1 MPAPDNPP
9 PHNPPPG
16 NPIDLYDSA
25 YGNYAADVYRQVRL
39 ATYGEDLGQTSWVTN
54 EESRAI
60 PQTLQLT
67 PASRVLEIGCGSGG
81 YALQVATIAG
91 CSIVGVDI
99 NDAGVRNANTLAR
112 ARHLADRVSFEQC
125 DVSKTL
131 PYPDAAFDAAFA
143 NDVLCHIPGRP
154 ALLEEIFRVL
164 KSSARL
170 LFSDALIIGG
180 AVSHQEIATRSSIGY
195 YIFTPPGLNQRL
207 IQDAGFH
214 LLTAI
219 DTTQN
224 AAVIAQRWRDA
235 RSRHREALVSI
246 EGITNFEGL
255 QQFLVCVSTLSRE
268 RRLLRY
274 LYTAQKPD

>member
-1 MPAPDNPP
+1 MMPAP
-9 PHNPPPG
+9 HNPV
-16 NPIDLYDSA
+16 NPVNLYDSA

-67 PASRVLEIGCGSGG
+67 PASRVLEIGCGSGA
-81 YALQVATIAG
+81 YALQVATVAG
-91 CSIVGVDI
+91 CSIVGLDI
-99 NDAGVRNANTLAR
+99 NDAGIRNANSLAR
-112 ARHLADRVSFEQC
+112 ARGLADRVSFQHC

-131 PYPDAAFDAAFA
+131 PFPDAAFDAAFA

-154 ALLEEIFRVL
+154 ALLEEAFRVL
-164 KSSARL
+164 KPSARL

-195 YIFTPPGLNQRL
+195 YIFTPPGYNERL

-214 LLTAI
+214 LLAAA
-219 DTTQN
+219 DTTGN
-224 AAVIAQRWRDA
+224 AAAIAQRWRDA
-235 RSRHREALVSI
+235 RDQHREALVSI
-246 EGITNFEGL
+246 EGISNFEGL
-255 QQFLVCVSTLSRE
+255 QQFLACVSTLSRE

>member
-1 MPAPDNPP
+1 MPAP
-9 PHNPPPG
+9 HNPV
-16 NPIDLYDSA
+16 NQIDLYDSA

-81 YALQVATIAG
+81 YALQVATVAD

-99 NDAGVRNANTLAR
+99 NDAGVRNANTLAH
-112 ARHLADRVSFEQC
+112 ARHLADRVSFQHC

-131 PYPDAAFDAAFA
+131 PFPDAAFDAAFA

-154 ALLEEIFRVL
+154 ALLREAFRVL
-164 KSSARL
+164 KPSARL

-195 YIFTPPGLNQRL
+195 YIFTPPGYNERL
-207 IQDAGFH
+207 IQDEGFH
-214 LLTAI
+214 LLTAT

-224 AAVIAQRWRDA
+224 AAAIAQRWRDA
-235 RSRHREALVSI
+235 RDQHRDALIAI
-246 EGITNFEGL
+246 EGTTNFEGL
-255 QQFLVCVSTLSRE
+255 QQFLACVSTLSRE

-274 LYTAQKPD
+274 LYTAQKPA

>member
-9 PHNPPPG
+9 APH
-16 NPIDLYDSA
+16 PIDLYDSA

-39 ATYGEDLGQTSWVTN
+39 ATYGEDLGQTSWATS

-60 PQTLQLT
+60 PHTLQLT

-81 YALQVATIAG
+81 YALQVATVAG

-99 NDAGVRNANTLAR
+99 HDAGVRNANTLAR
-112 ARHLADRVSFEQC
+112 ARHFQDRASFEHC

-131 PYPDAAFDAAFA
+131 PFPDAAFDAAFA
-143 NDVLCHIPGRP
+143 NDVLCHIPARP
-154 ALLEEIFRVL
+154 ALLREAFRVL
-164 KSSARL
+164 KPAARL

-180 AVSHQEIATRSSIGY
+180 AISHQEIATRSSIGY
-195 YIFTPPGLNQRL
+195 YIFTPPGYNERL

-214 LLTAI
+214 LLTAT

-224 AAVIAQRWRDA
+224 AAAIAQRWHDARDQHRDA
-235 RSRHREALVSI
+235 LIAI
-246 EGITNFEGL
+246 EGTTNFEGL
-255 QQFLVCVSTLSRE
+255 QQFLACVSTLSRE

-274 LYTAQKPD
+274 LYTAQKTA

>member
-1 MPAPDNPP
+1 MPAPV
-9 PHNPPPG
+9 
-16 NPIDLYDSA
+16 DLYNSA
-25 YGNYAADVYRQVRL
+25 YGNYAEDVYRQVRL
-39 ATYGEDLGQTSWVTN
+39 ATYGEDLGQTSWVSN

-60 PQTLQLT
+60 PQMLQLT
-67 PASRVLEIGCGSGG
+67 PASRVLEIGCGSGA
-81 YALQVATIAG
+81 YALQIASVVG

-112 ARHLADRVSFEQC
+112 ARHLADRVSFQHC

-131 PYPDAAFDAAFA
+131 PFPDAAFDAAFA

-154 ALLEEIFRVL
+154 ALLEDAFRVL
-164 KSSARL
+164 KPSARL

-195 YIFTPPGLNQRL
+195 YIFTPPGYNERL

-214 LLTAI
+214 LLTAT

-224 AAVIAQRWRDA
+224 AAAIAQRWRDA
-235 RSRHREALVSI
+235 REQHRDALIAI
-246 EGITNFEGL
+246 EGTTNFEGL
-255 QQFLVCVSTLSRE
+255 QQFLACVATLSCE

-274 LYTAQKPD
+274 LYTAQKPA

>member
-1 MPAPDNPP
+1 VGRYQSAPEPIYSYLPQKLSIPEVIYPGAVMPAPNNPV
-9 PHNPPPG
+9 NPV
-16 NPIDLYDSA
+16 DLYDSA

-81 YALQVATIAG
+81 YPLQVASVVG

-99 NDAGVRNANTLAR
+99 NDAGVRNANMLAH
-112 ARHLADRVSFEQC
+112 ARHLADRVSFQHC

-131 PYPDAAFDAAFA
+131 PFPDAAFDAAFA

-154 ALLEEIFRVL
+154 ALLREAFRVL
-164 KSSARL
+164 RPSARL

-180 AVSHQEIATRSSIGY
+180 PSRTRRSRPAVPSATTSSLR
-195 YIFTPPGLNQRL
+195 P
-207 IQDAGFH
+207 
-214 LLTAI
+214 
-219 DTTQN
+219 DTTN
-224 AAVIAQRWRDA
+224 A
-235 RSRHREALVSI
+235 
-246 EGITNFEGL
+246 
-255 QQFLVCVSTLSRE
+255 
-268 RRLLRY
+268 
-274 LYTAQKPD
+274 

>member
-1 MPAPDNPP
+1 MPAPDNPV
-9 PHNPPPG
+9 
-16 NPIDLYDSA
+16 DLYDSA
-25 YGNYAADVYRQVRL
+25 YGNYATDVYRQVRL

-60 PQTLQLT
+60 PQALQLT

-81 YALQVATIAG
+81 YAMQVAAVAG

-112 ARHLADRVSFEQC
+112 ARNLADRVSFEQC

-131 PYPDAAFDAAFA
+131 PFPDAAFDAAFA
-143 NDVLCHIPGRP
+143 NDVLCHIPGRS
-154 ALLEEIFRVL
+154 ALLEEAFRVL
-164 KSSARL
+164 KPSARL

-195 YIFTPPGLNQRL
+195 YIFTPPGYNERL
-207 IQDAGFH
+207 IEDTGFH
-214 LLTAI
+214 LLAAT

-224 AAVIAQRWRDA
+224 AAAIAQRWRDA
-235 RSRHREALVSI
+235 RDQHREALISI
-246 EGITNFEGL
+246 EGITNFDGL
-255 QQFLVCVSTLSRE
+255 QQFLTCVATLCGE

-274 LYTAQKPD
+274 LYTAQKPA